1 MKKFFG
7 EFKEFISRGNV
18 IDMAIGVVVGAT
30 FKAIIDSLVNDI
42 IMPIVGW
49 LIGDMDFSD
58 LAIVL
63 STKTAEDGSEIVT
76 AISYG
81 KFINA
86 IISFLIIAFC
96 LFVVVKVINKLR
108 RKKEDEPAP
117 SEPTTKKCP
126 FCCSEIA
133 IEATR
138 CPNCTS
144 EMPVEATVE

>member
-18 IDMAIGVVVGAT
+18 LDMAIGVVVGAA
-30 FKAIIDSLVNDI
+30 FKSIVDSLVNDI
-42 IMPIVGW
+42 IMPVVGW
-49 LIGDMDFSD
+49 LIGDMDFAD

-76 AISYG
+76 ALSYG

-96 LFVVVKVINKLR
+96 LFIVVKVVNKLR
-108 RKKEDEPAP
+108 RKKEEPAP
-117 SEPTTKKCP
+117 EPAPTTKKCP

-144 EMPVEATVE
+144 ELQ

>member
-1 MKKFFG
+1 MKKFFS
-7 EFKEFISRGNV
+7 EFKEFISRGSV
-18 IDMAIGVVVGAT
+18 IDMAIGVVVGAA

-42 IMPIVGW
+42 IMPVAGW
-49 LIGDMDFSD
+49 LIGDMNFAD
-58 LAIVL
+58 LAVVL

-76 AISYG
+76 ALSYG
-81 KFINA
+81 KFINS

-96 LFVVVKVINKLR
+96 LFLVVKVVNKLR
-108 RKKEDEPAP
+108 RKKEEPAA
-117 SEPTTKKCP
+117 EPTTKTCP

-144 EMPVEATVE
+144 ELPVTAEVK

>member
-1 MKKFFG
+1 MKKFFS

-18 IDMAIGVVVGAT
+18 IDMAIGVVVGAA

-42 IMPIVGW
+42 IMPVVGW
-49 LIGDMDFSD
+49 LIGDMDFAD
-58 LAIVL
+58 LAVVL

-76 AISYG
+76 ALSYG
-81 KFINA
+81 KFINS

-96 LFVVVKVINKLR
+96 LFLVVKVVNKLR
-108 RKKEDEPAP
+108 RKKEEAPA
-117 SEPTTKKCP
+117 EPTTKKCP

-133 IEATR
+133 LEATR

-144 EMPVEATVE
+144 EMPAEAAVE

>member
-18 IDMAIGVVVGAT
+18 IDMAIGVVVGAA
-30 FKAIIDSLVNDI
+30 FKSIVDSLVNDI
-42 IMPIVGW
+42 IMPVVGW
-49 LIGDMDFSD
+49 LIGDMDFAD

-63 STKTAEDGSEIVT
+63 STKTVEDGTEVVT
-76 AISYG
+76 ALSYG

-96 LFVVVKVINKLR
+96 LFIVVKVVNKLR
-108 RKKEDEPAP
+108 RKKEEPAP
-117 SEPTTKKCP
+117 EPAPTTKKCP

-133 IEATR
+133 IEASR

-144 EMPVEATVE
+144 ELK